1 MIQRPSS
8 TDQLADVFAQ
18 FKKMREAQPVC
29 YDEAT
34 SSWHLFGYDEVLRVL
49 TDSTHFSAGGA
60 DSAALLGSSHL
71 IALDAPRHELVRRTV
86 GQALTPHAINQLAPH
101 IKERV
106 RALLDQVPP
115 GGSLDVIDDLAVPL
129 SLSILAELL
138 NIPADHQQA
147 LQQWTLALEAC
158 PASLSTGI
166 FPQVEQRVQADLV
179 VPELE
184 AFFMRLL
191 EQRRLSPHQDV
202 MSRFLAAEVDG
213 VHPSEREIVACCRLL
228 LAGQQLLTNLLGN
241 AMFCLLEHPEVI
253 ERLRQVPAPIYSTI
267 DEVLRYLPP
276 IWMVRRMATREVML
290 GSQHIP
296 AQARVCAWLVSA
308 NRDGR
313 HFADPG
319 RFEIDRIPNRHLSFS
334 DDGNHSCLGAGL
346 ARLTARIA
354 LSMLIQHLV
363 DPQPRTE
370 LAFEVIE
377 HPLLFGVKHLPI
389 TLTPSPRFT

>member
-1 MIQRPSS
+1 MIQRPSF

-18 FKKMREAQPVC
+18 FKEMREAQPVC

-34 SSWHLFGYDEVLRVL
+34 SSWHLFGYDEVLLVL

-71 IALDAPRHELVRRTV
+71 IALDALRHELVRRRV

-106 RALLDQVPP
+106 RALLDQVHP
-115 GGSLDVIDDLAVPL
+115 GGSIDIIDDLAVPL
-129 SLSILAELL
+129 SLSILTELL

-147 LQQWTLALEAC
+147 FQQWTLALEA
-158 PASLSTGI
+158 SLSAGI
-166 FPQVEQRVQADLV
+166 FPPVEQRAQADLAV
-179 VPELE
+179 QELS
-184 AFFMRLL
+184 AYFMRWL
-191 EQRRLSPHQDV
+191 EQRRLSPQQDL

-213 VHPSEREIVACCRLL
+213 VDLSEREIVACCLLL
-228 LAGQQLLTNLLGN
+228 LAGQQTLTNLLGN

-253 ERLRQVPAPIYSTI
+253 KRLHHVPAPMYSTI

-276 IWMVRRMATREVML
+276 IWMVRRMTTSEVML

-308 NRDGR
+308 NRDVR
-313 HFADPG
+313 HFADPE
-319 RFEIDRIPNRHLSFS
+319 RFEIDRIPNRHLSFG
-334 DDGNHSCLGAGL
+334 DDGIHSCLGAGL

-354 LSMLIQHLV
+354 LSLLIQHPGN
-363 DPQPRTE
+363 PQPRTE
-370 LAFEVIE
+370 LTFEVIE
-377 HPLLFGVKHLPI
+377 HPLLFGIKHLPI
-389 TLTPSPRFT
+389 TFTPSPRFT

>member
-1 MIQRPSS
+1 MIQRPSF

-60 DSAALLGSSHL
+60 DALLGSSHL

-86 GQALTPHAINQLAPH
+86 GQALTPRAINQLAPH

-138 NIPADHQQA
+138 NIPPDHQQA
-147 LQQWTLALEAC
+147 FQQWTLALEAS

-166 FPQVEQRVQADLV
+166 FPQVEQRAQADLV
-179 VPELE
+179 IQELE

-202 MSRFLAAEVDG
+202 MSRFLAASVDG
-213 VHPSEREIVACCRLL
+213 VHLSEREMVACCLLL
-228 LAGQQLLTNLLGN
+228 LAGQQPLTNLLGN
-241 AMFCLLEHPEVI
+241 AIFCLLEHPEVI
-253 ERLRQVPAPIYSTI
+253 ERLRQVPAPMYSTI

-276 IWMVRRMATREVML
+276 IWMVRRMTTREVLL
-290 GSQHIP
+290 GSQPIP

-308 NRDGR
+308 NRDVR
-313 HFADPG
+313 HFADPE
-319 RFEIDRIPNRHLSFS
+319 RFEIDRIPNRHRSFS

-354 LSMLIQHLV
+354 LSLLIQHPGN
-363 DPQPRTE
+363 PQLRTE

-389 TLTPSPRFT
+389 TLTPTPRFT

>member
-1 MIQRPSS
+1 MIQRPLF
-8 TDQLADVFAQ
+8 TDQLSDVFAQ
-18 FKKMREAQPVC
+18 FKKMRESQPVC

-60 DSAALLGSSHL
+60 DSAASLGSSHL
-71 IALDAPRHELVRRTV
+71 IALDAPRHELVRRRV
-86 GQALTPHAINQLAPH
+86 GQALTPRAINRLAPY

-106 RALLDQVPP
+106 RALLDQVHP
-115 GGSLDVIDDLAVPL
+115 GGSIDVIDDLAVPL
-129 SLSILAELL
+129 SLSILTELL

-147 LQQWTLALEAC
+147 FQQWTLALEAS
-158 PASLSTGI
+158 PASLSAGT
-166 FPQVEQRVQADLV
+166 FPQVEQRVQADLAV
-179 VPELE
+179 QELE

-191 EQRRLSPHQDV
+191 EQRHLSPQQDV
-202 MSRFLAAEVDG
+202 MSRFLAASVDEV
-213 VHPSEREIVACCRLL
+213 HLSEREIVVCCRLL
-228 LAGQQLLTNLLGN
+228 LAGQQTLTNLLGN

-253 ERLRQVPAPIYSTI
+253 ERLHHTPAPMYSTI

-276 IWMVRRMATREVML
+276 IWMVRRMTTSEVML

-308 NRDGR
+308 NRDAR
-313 HFADPG
+313 HFADPE

-354 LSMLIQHLV
+354 LSLLIQHPGN
-363 DPQPRTE
+363 PQPRTE

-377 HPLLFGVKHLPI
+377 HPLLFGIKHLPI
-389 TLTPSPRFT
+389 TFT